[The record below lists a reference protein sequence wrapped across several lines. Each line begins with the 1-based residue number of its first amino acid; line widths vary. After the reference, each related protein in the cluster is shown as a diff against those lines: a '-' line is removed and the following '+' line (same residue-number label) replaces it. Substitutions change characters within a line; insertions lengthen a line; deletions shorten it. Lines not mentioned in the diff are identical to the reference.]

1 MKKYLLR
8 LGLLILICLGLI
20 AGLTVFAFLGNPNR
34 DAYMYAYRLKM
45 ERVDSV
51 ASPRLILVAGSSAAF
66 GFDGRE
72 LGNQLGMNVVNTGLH
87 TGIGLRFMIDNLRGR
102 VNPGDVIVIIPE
114 YELFTDEYYGSDE
127 ALTSAVVYSGP
138 KALRLLN
145 LKQWMIFLGG
155 VPGHL
160 RLNHS
165 VPTEGY
171 NSGNFNEV
179 GDEVR
184 HLTCPPGANNLRALP
199 FGGNVEPA
207 VLADFKSKI
216 DELEAMGCRVVVLW
230 STCVESYYRGSLPGV
245 ERLNDAFAG
254 YGIIPAA
261 APDYF
266 VEPDS
271 TAFDSVHH
279 LNAAGVEEN
288 TRRMLFL
295 LRNLE

>member
-20 AGLTVFAFLGNPNR
+20 AGMTVYAFLETPNR
-34 DAYMYAYRLKM
+34 DAYMYAHRLKM
-45 ERVDSV
+45 ERLDSV
-51 ASPRLILVAGSSAAF
+51 ASPRLVLVAGSSAAF

-72 LGNQLGMNVVNTGLH
+72 LGNQLGINVVNTGLH

-102 VNPGDVIVIIPE
+102 VRPGDVIVIIPE
-114 YELFTDEYYGSDE
+114 YELFTDEYYGSGE

-138 KALRLLN
+138 EALRLLN
-145 LKQWMIFLGG
+145 LKQWLIFLAG

-165 VPTEGY
+165 NPPEGY

-184 HLTCPPGANNLRALP
+184 HLSCPRVAGNLRDLP
-199 FGGNVEPA
+199 FDGNVNPA

-230 STCVESYYRGSLPGV
+230 STCIESYYRESLPGV
-245 ERLNDAFAG
+245 ERLGREFAG

-261 APDYF
+261 AHYYF

-279 LNAAGVEEN
+279 LNVAGVEEN
-288 TRRMLFL
+288 TRRLLSL
-295 LRNLE
+295 LRNLK